1 VRTPPIPERF
11 DAPMHKDHDP
21 VKRPSHYRMGEIEA
35 IDIIEQITSGYPPE
49 LAYKIGSALKYI
61 IRAPYKGKMSEDL
74 SKGEWF
80 LRRAVNRSINLKQAP
95 HGHDLTREIAVP

>member
-49 LAYKIGSALKYI
+49 H
-61 IRAPYKGKMSEDL
+61 L

-95 HGHDLTREIAVP
+95 HGQDLTREISVP